1 MTQPLWTRADVL
13 QACGG
18 HAHGDDWQ
26 ASGVSI
32 DSRTLVPGDLFV
44 AIRGEN
50 SDGHDYVVKALK
62 AGAAAAIVSDVTD
75 AMREAGSLVIVPDA
89 LEALNRLGHAARH
102 RTQAKVIAVTGSV
115 GKTSTKEALLM
126 LLTEQGATHA
136 SAASYNNLWGV
147 PLSLARMPAD
157 TNFGIFEVGMNH
169 AGEITPLTK
178 LVEPDVAMVT
188 TVEPVHM
195 AFFDSVEEIADAKG
209 EIFVGLGAGGAAI
222 INRGNPHFARLRE
235 HAQAAGA
242 AHIISFGEHPDAD
255 ARLEKLA
262 LKESCSCVAANICGV
277 PVTYKIGVP
286 GRHVVMNSLGIL
298 ACLHALKADLT
309 MAALAFAR
317 LRAPKGRGERH
328 EVRALGRSFTVID
341 ESYNANP
348 ASMRAALAALGQSEP
363 RGEARRIAILGDML
377 ELGEGAAAM
386 HRDLYAPIRDAGV
399 DVVFAAGPM
408 MRELVKALPAGL
420 SFFHAETS
428 DGLLDAMADEIR
440 DGDIVMVKGSLGSRM
455 GPVVEALLSYA
466 DDDSESIRRNR
477 GEG

>member
-1 MTQPLWTRADVL
+1 MTHPLWTRADVL

-26 ASGVSI
+26 ANGVSI
-32 DSRTLVPGDLFV
+32 DSRTLVAGDLFV
-44 AIRGEN
+44 AIKGEN

-62 AGAAAAIVSDVTD
+62 AGAACALVSDATD
-75 AMREAGSLVIVPDA
+75 AMRDAGALVIVPDA
-89 LEALNRLGHAARH
+89 LEALNRLGQAARH

-195 AFFDSVEEIADAKG
+195 AFFDSVEDIADAKG
-209 EIFVGLGAGGAAI
+209 EIFVGMGEGGTAI
-222 INRGNPHFARLRE
+222 INRDNPHFVRLRS

-242 AHIISFGEHPDAD
+242 AHIISFGEHEDAD

-262 LKESCSCVAANICGV
+262 LKETCSCVSANICGV

-298 ACLHALKADLT
+298 ACLHAMKADLA

-328 EVRALGRSFTVID
+328 VVRTAGRTFTVID

-348 ASMRAALAALGQSEP
+348 ASMKAALAALAQSEP
-363 RGEARRIAILGDML
+363 PGRARRIAILGDML
-377 ELGEGAAAM
+377 ELGDEGVAM
-386 HRDLYAPIRDAGV
+386 HRGLSTPIKDAGV
-399 DVVFAAGPM
+399 DFVFASGPM
-408 MRELVKALPAGL
+408 MRELVKSLPAGL
-420 SFFHAETS
+420 SAFHAETS
-428 DGLLDAMADEIR
+428 DGLLDALADEIR
-440 DGDIVMVKGSLGSRM
+440 DGDIIMVKGSLGSRM